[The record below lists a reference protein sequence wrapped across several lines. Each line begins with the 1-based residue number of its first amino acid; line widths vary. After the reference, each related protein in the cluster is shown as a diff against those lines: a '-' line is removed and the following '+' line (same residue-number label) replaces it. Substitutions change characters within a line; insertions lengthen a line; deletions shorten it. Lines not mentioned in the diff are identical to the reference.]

1 MEGVGARI
9 GISVQPCRTAGLLL
23 RWGMTQRAKP
33 LKLTWIAAFVIT
45 LMTDT
50 AQAQDAK
57 PPPLKCETGPVHR
70 QYGGTDWVVY
80 SCNDEQTMV
89 VVSAAGNP
97 AGPFYFLLSRRSGTY
112 AIYGEGNGSK
122 TASKAAGDE
131 LSQLSQATLADLLA
145 ATKETP
151 NKH

>member
-1 MEGVGARI
+1 MVA
-9 GISVQPCRTAGLLL
+9 
-23 RWGMTQRAKP
+23 
-33 LKLTWIAAFVIT
+33 
-45 LMTDT
+45 LMAET

-57 PPPLKCETGPVHR
+57 PPPLKCETGPVNR
-70 QYGGTDWVVY
+70 QYGGTEWVVY

-89 VVSAAGNP
+89 VVSAADNP
-97 AGPFYFLLSRRSGTY
+97 AGPFYFLLSRHSGTY

-122 TASKAAGDE
+122 AASKAAGDE
-131 LSQLSQATLADLLA
+131 LSQMSQATLADLLA